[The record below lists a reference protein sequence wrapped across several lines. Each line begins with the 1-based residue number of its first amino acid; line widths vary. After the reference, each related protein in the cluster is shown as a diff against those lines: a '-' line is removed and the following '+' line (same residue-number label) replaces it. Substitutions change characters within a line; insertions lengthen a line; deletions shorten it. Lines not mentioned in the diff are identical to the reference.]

1 MTNTE
6 LTLDQLQ
13 AISGGA
19 AFMKFGDIK
28 GEYRQQTPGDSKAQ
42 SHCTGYCFTPQSDIK
57 ADYRQEA
64 PVVSPLQKLASKSI
78 PCYTEF

>member
-19 AFMKFGDIK
+19 SRARLDRYSEKREAG
-28 GEYRQQTPGDSKAQ
+28 RQR
-42 SHCTGYCFTPQSDIK
+42 TGGG
-57 ADYRQEA
+57 RG
-64 PVVSPLQKLASKSI
+64 
-78 PCYTEF
+78 